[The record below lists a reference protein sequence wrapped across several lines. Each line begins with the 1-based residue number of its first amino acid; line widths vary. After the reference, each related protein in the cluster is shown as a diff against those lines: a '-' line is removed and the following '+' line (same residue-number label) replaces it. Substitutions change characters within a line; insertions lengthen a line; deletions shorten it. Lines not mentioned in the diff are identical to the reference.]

1 METKI
6 LCLLLL
12 TAAGVSLGA
21 PAGSPEPSAT
31 ATDKADATKDALADG
46 AAGYRPD
53 VHAADAGGDESS
65 KATVGDGAA
74 GSRPALYPAAA
85 GVPGPETT
93 AVGRVAEILGV
104 AVAATPFMWASQQIA
119 MIGSLLG
126 GIW

>member
-6 LCLLLL
+6 LCLLLLL

-31 ATDKADATKDALADG
+31 EKADATKDALADG

-65 KATVGDGAA
+65 KAAVADGTA
-74 GSRPALYPAAA
+74 GSRPAVTHAAA
-85 GVPGPETT
+85 GGPETT
-93 AVGRVAEILGV
+93 AVGRVVEFFHIF
-104 AVAATPFMWASQQIA
+104 VAATATPFLWASKQ
-119 MIGSLLG
+119 IGSLFG
-126 GIW
+126 GFW